1 MQPGAS
7 NAADTTVTIPVSLAP
22 GTYYIGAIADTSN
35 NVSESNEANNALAG
49 NQITILGPDLTMTA
63 VSGPASGSTGGS
75 ITVSNTVS
83 ASGGIPAG
91 FYVGIYLSAD
101 SVITSSDIFI
111 GYRYVTGLA
120 TGASS
125 AATTT
130 ITIPTTVPGGT
141 YYIGAIADY
150 NNAVKESDET
160 NNALAGNQ
168 ITILG
173 PDLTMTAVSGPASGS
188 TGGSI
193 TVSNTVSA
201 SGGIPAG
208 FYVGIYLSADS
219 VITSSDIFIG
229 YRYVTG
235 LTPGAPSTATTTIT
249 IPATVPG
256 GTYYIGAIAD
266 YNNMV
271 RESDETNNS
280 LAGNQIT
287 ILGPDLKM
295 TAVNGPAS
303 AARGETKT
311 VSDTATNIG
320 GSGVSAFYVGIYL
333 SADSVITES
342 DMLLGY
348 RYVPGLAPG
357 ASNTGTTSVTI
368 PSSIAPGTYYIG
380 AIADNFTVMEC
391 DEWDCWDTGMGNRIV
406 ESNEANNAL
415 AGNQIVVV
423 GPDLAMTAVSA
434 PGTGTRGGTIT
445 VSNTATNAGTGAS
458 PSFSVAL
465 YLSTDRVITSSD
477 IFLGIRSVAG
487 LAAGASNAAA
497 TTVTIP
503 RTIGHDEDG
512 EFDRSAGGHL
522 LYRRSSGLLQPGAG
536 VKRSEQHPGSQ
547 SDRDKLVLSMF
558 LHFTA
563 ALRLTTA
570 RRRWLHIP
578 GRLALMPTIPADMQ
592 IWIKGE
598 RKENGFS
605 YPAARTDSPLSD
617 MVPASVSYAGDE

>member
-1 MQPGAS
+1 M
-7 NAADTTVTIPVSLAP
+7 N
-22 GTYYIGAIADTSN
+22 
-35 NVSESNEANNALAG
+35 
-49 NQITILGPDLTMTA
+49 
-63 VSGPASGSTGGS
+63 
-75 ITVSNTVS
+75 
-83 ASGGIPAG
+83 ASGGVPAG

-125 AATTT
+125 TAATT
-130 ITIPTTVPGGT
+130 ITIPATVPGGT

-188 TGGSI
+188 TGDSI
-193 TVSNTVSA
+193 TVSSTVSA

-208 FYVGIYLSADS
+208 FYVGIYLSTDS
-219 VITSSDIFIG
+219 VITSSDIFLG

-235 LTPGAPSTATTTIT
+235 LTPAAPSTASMTIK
-249 IPATVPG
+249 IPATATG

-271 RESDETNNS
+271 KESDETNNG

-295 TAVNGPAS
+295 TAVNGPTS

-357 ASNTGTTSVTI
+357 AANTGTTSVTI
-368 PSSIAPGTYYIG
+368 PSWIAPGTYYIG

-423 GPDLAMTAVSA
+423 GPDLAMTAVSG
-434 PGTGTRGGTIT
+434 PGTGTRGGMIT

-512 EFDRSAGGHL
+512 NSIDLPAGT
-522 LYRRSSGLLQPGAG
+522 YYIGA
-536 VKRSEQHPGSQ
+536 VADYFNQVQELSE
-547 SDRDKLVLSMF
+547 VNN
-558 LHFTA
+558 T
-563 ALRLTTA
+563 
-570 RRRWLHIP
+570 
-578 GRLALMPTIPADMQ
+578 LAVNQ
-592 IWIKGE
+592 IVI
-598 RKENGFS
+598 N
-605 YPAARTDSPLSD
+605 
-617 MVPASVSYAGDE
+617 